1 MAAGA
6 RMAEIYKDQ
15 KFSDHAPVTM
25 GYDWKPRWPN
35 TPTVGARMNPV
46 FATNGDGAALHT
58 LDMVSVACDPL
69 GESVGSLAQKGQL
82 IADAFDNMLTWS
94 WG

>member
-6 RMAEIYKDQ
+6 RIAEIYKDQ

-35 TPTVGARMNPV
+35 TPTMGTRMNTV
-46 FATNGDGAALHT
+46 FATNGVGAVLHP
-58 LDMVSVACDPL
+58 LVMVSIAWDPS

-82 IADAFDNMLTWS
+82 IADALDEVLTWS